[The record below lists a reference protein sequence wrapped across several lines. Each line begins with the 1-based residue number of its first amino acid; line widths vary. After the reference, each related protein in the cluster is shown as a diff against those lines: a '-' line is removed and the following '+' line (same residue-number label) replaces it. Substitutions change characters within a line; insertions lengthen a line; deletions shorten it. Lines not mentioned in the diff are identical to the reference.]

1 MATVFGMT
9 ATATTEKAWEI
20 GPIFGFCDGNC
31 GNRTQKVIFDLRK
44 KKKKICENCL
54 YFRTSVTLSLVKDCP
69 SKTFL
74 SVKNISHDKL
84 PSSPPLDLDDVDEV
98 ECKAEFRAKKQHLL
112 RLVWKCCTA
121 SPNVYVSS
129 EKRVRRRGG
138 LMHAPEK
145 SVFPCCDMI
154 PQ

>member
-1 MATVFGMT
+1 MATIFGMT

-44 KKKKICENCL
+44 KKKKDLREL
-54 YFRTSVTLSLVKDCP
+54 LVLSYISNVVFGEGFVLLRPFCQL
-69 SKTFL
+69 KTFRMT
-74 SVKNISHDKL
+74 NC
-84 PSSPPLDLDDVDEV
+84 PPLDLDDVDEA

-121 SPNVYVSS
+121 SSNVYVSS